1 MLTIDVQKTM
11 IPQMILLMMFIV
23 FLGTATFAQAQSS
36 NITPI
41 DDVTVTSTATLVTA
55 GSAFRTG
62 ISCTNHDAAV
72 HVRWGS
78 SSVTATKG
86 QRFAAGATI
95 EIATKGPVYM
105 ISEGAN
111 VTVSCTEEGK

>member
-1 MLTIDVQKTM
+1 MVL
-11 IPQMILLMMFIV
+11 LLMFII
-23 FLGTATFAQAQSS
+23 FLGSVTLGHAQSAS
-36 NITPI
+36 ITPI
-41 DDVTVTSTATLVTA
+41 DDVTVTSTATLITA

-78 SSVTATKG
+78 STVTATKG
-86 QRFAAGATI
+86 QRFLAGASI